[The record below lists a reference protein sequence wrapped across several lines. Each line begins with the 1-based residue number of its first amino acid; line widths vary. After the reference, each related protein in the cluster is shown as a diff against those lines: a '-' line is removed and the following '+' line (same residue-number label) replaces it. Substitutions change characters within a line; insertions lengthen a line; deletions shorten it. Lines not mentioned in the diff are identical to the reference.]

1 MSDKKCAP
9 RPTEVV
15 TVNTRA
21 GNPWFDHPT
30 LLLGSA
36 PSGKLDRDPGVIRG
50 MSVKATLWSAKMDH
64 RIGIG
69 LVRTRIFDGGA

>member
-36 PSGKLDRDPGVIRG
+36 PSGNLDRDPGVIR
-50 MSVKATLWSAKMDH
+50 
-64 RIGIG
+64 
-69 LVRTRIFDGGA
+69 